1 MPLRNAPQNGLNRA
15 TTAKRIYDALIEELV
30 SGHLLR
36 GEKLQEREIADYFQ
50 VSRTPLREA
59 LRKLEHDGF
68 LINKPYR
75 GVFVCN
81 YTMDEIEKLFEL
93 RLELEAMAARLAS
106 ERASNEDI
114 DKLNKMIKLF
124 EKILS
129 RNSKD
134 ETIRATA
141 ELHMLIA
148 KASGNPWLYKIIN
161 QIQIH
166 CSLLRHQAHLDSE
179 RSEAFFKEHQTL
191 VEAIG
196 ARDAEKAVQ
205 VARQH
210 VESARQF
217 FIQKVFL
224 DRASNGVA
232 GSSDVDPV
240 DINTD

>member
-1 MPLRNAPQNGLNRA
+1 MPLRNEHNVDLGRV
-15 TTAKRIYDALIEELV
+15 TTVERIYKALIEELV

-75 GVFVCN
+75 GVFVRN
-81 YTMDEIEKLFEL
+81 YTIDEIKMLFEL

-106 ERASNEDI
+106 ERASNENI
-114 DKLNKMIKLF
+114 DELKKMIKLF
-124 EKILS
+124 DEILS
-129 RNSKD
+129 RESKD

-141 ELHMLIA
+141 ELHILIA

-166 CSLLRHQAHLDSE
+166 CSLLRHQAHHDPE
-179 RSEAFFKEHQTL
+179 RSKEFFKEHHAL
-191 VEAIG
+191 VEAIE
-196 ARDAEKAVQ
+196 ARDAEKAAQ
-205 VARQH
+205 VMRQH
-210 VESARQF
+210 VDSARRF

-224 DRASNGVA
+224 NSASDGVT